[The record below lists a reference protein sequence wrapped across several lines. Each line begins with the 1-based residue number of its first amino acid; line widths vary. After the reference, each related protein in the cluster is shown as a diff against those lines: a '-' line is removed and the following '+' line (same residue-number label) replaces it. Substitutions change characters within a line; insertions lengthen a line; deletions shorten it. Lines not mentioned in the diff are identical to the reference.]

1 LKESII
7 YTLGTSTH
15 SKEEFLELLKY
26 YRIETVVDVRSFPQS
41 RFEHFKKENLVRIL
55 KEGGVKYV
63 YLGKELGGFRK
74 GGYLSYTKSIPYQE
88 GISHL
93 EQIGRESITA
103 FICAERFPWK
113 CHRRFIA
120 STLEERGWQVMH
132 IIEKDRIWRPKPNKA
147 NRLDKTKNE

>member
-1 LKESII
+1 LKASII

-15 SKEEFLELLKY
+15 SREEFLELLKY
-26 YRIETVVDVRSFPQS
+26 YHIETVVDVRSFPQS
-41 RFEHFKKENLVRIL
+41 RFEHFKKENLARIL

-74 GGYLSYTKSIPYQE
+74 GGYLSHTKSIPYQA
-88 GISHL
+88 GVSDL
-93 EQIGRESITA
+93 EQIGKEGITA

-120 STLEERGWQVMH
+120 SSLEERGWQVIH
-132 IIEKDRIWRPKPNKA
+132 IIDKDRKWRPKSNRA
-147 NRLDKTKNE
+147 NRLDQTKSE

>member
-1 LKESII
+1 MPEPTI

-15 SKEEFLELLKY
+15 TREEFLELLNSY
-26 YRIETVVDVRSFPQS
+26 HIETVIDVRSFPQS
-41 RFEHFKKENLVRIL
+41 RFEHFKKENLVMIL
-55 KEGGVKYV
+55 SEKGFNYF

-74 GGYLSYTKSIPYQE
+74 GGYLSYTKSLPYQE

-93 EQIGRESITA
+93 EQIGRESVTA

-120 STLEERGWQVMH
+120 STLEKRGWKAVH
-132 IIEKDRIWRPKPNKA
+132 IIEKDRVWRSKK
-147 NRLDKTKNE
+147 LYLS

>member
-1 LKESII
+1 MPEPII

-15 SKEEFLELLKY
+15 TREEFLELLNSY
-26 YRIETVVDVRSFPQS
+26 HIEKVVDVRSFPQS
-41 RFEHFKKENLVRIL
+41 RFEHFKKENLERIL
-55 KEGGVKYV
+55 SENGFNYF
-63 YLGKELGGFRK
+63 YLGKKLGGFRK
-74 GGYLSYTKSIPYQE
+74 GGYLSYTKSLPYQE

-120 STLEERGWQVMH
+120 STLEERGWKVVH
-132 IIEKDRIWRPKPNKA
+132 IIEKDRIWRSKK
-147 NRLDKTKNE
+147 LHLS